1 MRIIGGTHKGRRLQP
16 PRQPGVRP
24 TTDYAREGLFNLL
37 ENRMDLNGINAL
49 DLFCGT
55 GAVSFE
61 MASHG
66 ATSVT
71 ATDKNAKLLSF
82 IREQATILELPI
94 RTMRVD
100 AFKWMRKHRGDFDL
114 IFADPP
120 YHIDHHEDIPKF
132 VMESG
137 MLKKGG
143 WLVVEHPVGISFEK
157 HPDFESHRVFGAV
170 HFSFFTH

>member
-1 MRIIGGTHKGRRLQP
+1 
-16 PRQPGVRP
+16 
-24 TTDYAREGLFNLL
+24 
-37 ENRMDLNGINAL
+37 MDLNGIHAL

-55 GAVSFE
+55 GAMSFE
-61 MASHG
+61 LASHG
-66 ATSVT
+66 AASVT
-71 ATDKNAKLLSF
+71 AADKNAKLLSF
-82 IREQATILELPI
+82 IREQANQLELPI
-94 RTMRVD
+94 RTLRVD

-137 MLKKGG
+137 MLKKDG
-143 WLVVEHPVGISFEK
+143 WLVVEHPVGISFEQ